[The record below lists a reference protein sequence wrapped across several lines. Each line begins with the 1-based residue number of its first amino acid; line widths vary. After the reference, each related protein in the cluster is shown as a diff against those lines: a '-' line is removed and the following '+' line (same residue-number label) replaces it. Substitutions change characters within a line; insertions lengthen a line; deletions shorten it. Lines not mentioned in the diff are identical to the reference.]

1 MFGYAVNFSLN
12 TPHNLLILECL
23 LTMNGLKL
31 VRLEPALYRRLAL
44 DDDHRPR
51 AILPTSQLLS
61 RLFKS
66 SVVLCCVSPIMN
78 NLPTCRLYKAVLTMV
93 PVSMAIF
100 MLAGG
105 HYSNRNNCFYCDS
118 YNRWTSW
125 GRATA
130 TFLFSTLMMGTV
142 ATRIVFIFVFP
153 RTMNNI

>member
-1 MFGYAVNFSLN
+1 
-12 TPHNLLILECL
+12 
-23 LTMNGLKL
+23 MNSLKL
-31 VRLEPALYRRLAL
+31 IRLETSTPLRRLVL
-44 DDDHRPR
+44 DDDHRPK
-51 AILPTSQLLS
+51 AIRPTSQLLS

-66 SVVLCCVSPIMN
+66 PVVLCCVSPIMN

-125 GRATA
+125 GRAT
-130 TFLFSTLMMGTV
+130 FLFSTLMMGTV